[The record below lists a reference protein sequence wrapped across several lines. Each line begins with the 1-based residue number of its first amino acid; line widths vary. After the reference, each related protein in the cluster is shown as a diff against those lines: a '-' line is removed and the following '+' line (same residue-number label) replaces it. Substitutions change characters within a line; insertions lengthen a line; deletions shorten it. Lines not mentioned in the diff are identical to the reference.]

1 MDNNILCHIAGM
13 NNNVKNDFYTLIKS
27 LNANIMVK
35 DLDEIGNKIINDNI
49 MEKLYSKYDDYYE
62 KSKQGKQKIVN
73 KNWVTKYKEMEKKM
87 IEYWRK
93 KMEYNINV
101 ISKKNPSKK
110 IIFIGKSNHSKNNR
124 VFVKIDTPCKYFVK
138 VNLESNAEKAI
149 EYNLDNFKQD
159 IIKGVFPLKYL
170 DKDVLIKAREI
181 QQMIY
186 MKKEYVVKP
195 LNNIIAQITLN
206 IKMANGFQKIK
217 KLYVGFKT
225 KIDKKLNPFNNGQV
239 VAYSS
244 DWLAI
249 TSIPYNVNKYIKRGY
264 VNDKPFIQEIVND
277 GFKILDTN
285 GYLYE
290 VDKIPFSY
298 HEKGK
303 LLKFVTN
310 KTVKINN
317 RIFIPNILDFIN
329 NVNIKK
335 ISFNKNI

>member
-1 MDNNILCHIAGM
+1 MEQNILCHIAGM
-13 NNNVKNDFYTLIKS
+13 NNNVKNDFHQLIK
-27 LNANIMVK
+27 NISNDIIIK

-49 MEKLYSKYDDYYE
+49 MDKLYSKYDDYYE
-62 KSKQGKQKIVN
+62 KSKQGKQKIIN

-93 KMEYNINV
+93 KLEYNIN
-101 ISKKNPSKK
+101 IITKRNPNKK
-110 IIFIGKSNHSKNNR
+110 IIFVGKSNHSKNNR

-149 EYNLDNFKQD
+149 EFNLDNYKQD
-159 IIKGVFPLKYL
+159 IIKGIFPLKYL
-170 DKDVLIKAREI
+170 DKDVLMKAREI
-181 QQMIY
+181 QQTLY
-186 MKKEYVVKP
+186 MKKEYIVKS
-195 LNNIIAQITLN
+195 LSNIIAQLKLN
-206 IKMANGFQKIK
+206 LKMENEFRKIK

-225 KIDKKLNPFNNGQV
+225 KIDKKLNPFSNGQV
-239 VAYSS
+239 VAYSA

-249 TSIPYNVNKYIKRGY
+249 TSIPYNVNNHIKRGY
-264 VNDKPFIQEIVND
+264 MNGNPFIQEIKQD

-290 VDKIPFSY
+290 VDKTHFSY

-310 KTVKINN
+310 KAVKIEK
-317 RIFIPNILDFIN
+317 RVFIPNILDFIN
-329 NVNIKK
+329 NVKIKK
-335 ISFNKNI
+335 ISFKKNI